1 MTEELAWAAGLFDG
15 EGTIGVR
22 KNGTTEAYRRIGAS
36 VGMTERFVV
45 ERFAKAV
52 GIGKF
57 YDHSYKQSKYPNAKP
72 VWRWAVHN
80 FEDTKTM
87 VERLWPWL
95 SEPKRAQARKAL
107 DAYAAY
113 PHRRPRARR
122 M

>member
-57 YDHSYKQSKYPNAKP
+57 YDH
-72 VWRWAVHN
+72 
-80 FEDTKTM
+80 
-87 VERLWPWL
+87 L
-95 SEPKRAQARKAL
+95 KRPLLQREAGSLGPSRKC
-107 DAYAAY
+107 
-113 PHRRPRARR
+113 R
-122 M
+122 